1 MNKTELIAAVAER
14 SGHTKHDTAIMMD
27 AVFTVIE
34 ESLLNGSEVKVP
46 GFGKF
51 AVKHREARVGKDP
64 RTGEEKEFPAKRVAV
79 FRPAK
84 PLKDALNDCDPLH
97 IA

>member
-14 SGHTKHDTAIMMD
+14 SGHTKHDTAILMD

-46 GFGKF
+46 CLT
-51 AVKHREARVGKDP
+51 AW
-64 RTGEEKEFPAKRVAV
+64 
-79 FRPAK
+79 
-84 PLKDALNDCDPLH
+84 LH
-97 IA
+97 PCIFT

>member
-14 SGHTKHDTAIMMD
+14 SGHTKHDSALVTDTA
-27 AVFTVIE
+27 FTVIE
-34 ESLLNGSEVKVP
+34 EALMNGGEVKVP

-64 RTGEEKEFPAKRVAV
+64 RTGEEKEFPAKTVAV

-84 PLKDALNDCDPLH
+84 PLKDALNG
-97 IA
+97 

>member
-14 SGHTKHDTAIMMD
+14 SGHTKHDAALVTD
-27 AVFTVIE
+27 TVFTVIE
-34 ESLLNGSEVKVP
+34 EALMNGSEIKVP

-64 RTGEEKEFPAKRVAV
+64 RTGEEKEFPAKTVAV

-84 PLKDALNDCDPLH
+84 PLKDALNN
-97 IA
+97 

>member
-14 SGHTKHDTAIMMD
+14 TGHTKHDTALLAD
-27 AVFTVIE
+27 ALFTVIE

-64 RTGEEKEFPAKRVAV
+64 RTAKTVAV

-84 PLKDALNDCDPLH
+84 PLKDALNG
-97 IA
+97 

>member
-1 MNKTELIAAVAER
+1 MNKSELIAAVAER
-14 SGHTKHDTAIMMD
+14 SGHTKHDAALVTD
-27 AVFTVIE
+27 TVFTVIE
-34 ESLLNGSEVKVP
+34 EALMNGSEIKVP

-64 RTGEEKEFPAKRVAV
+64 RTGEEKEFPAKTVAV

-84 PLKDALNDCDPLH
+84 PLKDALNG
-97 IA
+97 

>member
-27 AVFTVIE
+27 TVFTVIE
-34 ESLLNGSEVKVP
+34 EALLNGSEIKVP

-51 AVKHREARVGKDP
+51 QAAYRAPRTARNPQSGDMMDVPAKFAVKF
-64 RTGEEKEFPAKRVAV
+64 TPASDLKRSV
-79 FRPAK
+79 K
-84 PLKDALNDCDPLH
+84 
-97 IA
+97 

>member
-14 SGHTKHDTAIMMD
+14 SGHTKHDTAVMMD
-27 AVFTVIE
+27 TVFTVIE

-64 RTGEEKEFPAKRVAV
+64 RTGEEKEFPTKRVAV

-84 PLKDALNDCDPLH
+84 PLKDALNG
-97 IA
+97 

>member
-64 RTGEEKEFPAKRVAV
+64 RTGEEKEFSAKTVAV

-84 PLKDALNDCDPLH
+84 PLKDALNG
-97 IA
+97 

>member
-1 MNKTELIAAVAER
+1 MNKSELIAAVAER

-27 AVFTVIE
+27 TVFTVIE
-34 ESLLNGSEVKVP
+34 ESLIGGSEVKVP

-64 RTGEEKEFPAKRVAV
+64 RTGEEKEFPAKTVAV

-84 PLKDALNDCDPLH
+84 PLKDALNV
-97 IA
+97 

>member
-14 SGHTKHDTAIMMD
+14 SGQTKHDTAIMMD
-27 AVFTVIE
+27 TVFTVIE

-51 AVKHREARVGKDP
+51 AAKHREARVGKDP
-64 RTGEEKEFPAKRVAV
+64 RTGEEKEFPAKTVAV

-84 PLKDALNDCDPLH
+84 PLKDALNG
-97 IA
+97 

>member
-27 AVFTVIE
+27 TVFTVIE

-51 AVKHREARVGKDP
+51 AVKHR
-64 RTGEEKEFPAKRVAV
+64 
-79 FRPAK
+79 
-84 PLKDALNDCDPLH
+84 
-97 IA
+97 

>member
-27 AVFTVIE
+27 TVFTVIE
-34 ESLLNGSEVKVP
+34 ESLLNGSEVKVH

-64 RTGEEKEFPAKRVAV
+64 RTGEEKEFPAKMVAV

-84 PLKDALNDCDPLH
+84 PLKDALNG
-97 IA
+97 

>member
-14 SGHTKHDTAIMMD
+14 SGQTKHDTAIMMD
-27 AVFTVIE
+27 TVFTVIE

-51 AVKHREARVGKDP
+51 AVKHREARVRK
-64 RTGEEKEFPAKRVAV
+64 RNFPPKRLRCSA
-79 FRPAK
+79 PQS
-84 PLKDALNDCDPLH
+84 P
-97 IA
+97 

>member
-64 RTGEEKEFPAKRVAV
+64 RTGEEKEFPAKTVAV

-84 PLKDALNDCDPLH
+84 PLKHALNDCDPLP

>member
-27 AVFTVIE
+27 TVFTVIE

-64 RTGEEKEFPAKRVAV
+64 RTGEEKEFPDKTVAV

-84 PLKDALNDCDPLH
+84 PLKDALNG
-97 IA
+97 

>member
-14 SGHTKHDTAIMMD
+14 SGHTKHDTAVMMD
-27 AVFTVIE
+27 TVFTVIE

-64 RTGEEKEFPAKRVAV
+64 RTGEEKEFSAKTVAV

-84 PLKDALNDCDPLH
+84 PLKDALNG
-97 IA
+97 

>member
-27 AVFTVIE
+27 TVFTVIE

-51 AVKHREARVGKDP
+51 AVKHRWGKTPVLARKRNFPP
-64 RTGEEKEFPAKRVAV
+64 RRLRCSAPQS
-79 FRPAK
+79 P
-84 PLKDALNDCDPLH
+84 
-97 IA
+97 

>member
-51 AVKHREARVGKDP
+51 AVKHREARVGKRPPHRRGKGISRQD
-64 RTGEEKEFPAKRVAV
+64 GCGVPA
-79 FRPAK
+79 PQT
-84 PLKDALNDCDPLH
+84 PLKDALNG
-97 IA
+97 